1 MERFFPTNSVMHA
14 LECAKKMKFS
24 EGYYQHYQ
32 SEVSGLSP
40 TEVKI
45 NNILKLTE
53 FVCFSNLHN
62 NL

>member
-1 MERFFPTNSVMHA
+1 MERFFCTNSVMHA
-14 LECAKKMKFS
+14 FECVKKMKFN
-24 EGYYQHYQ
+24 EGYYQ

-62 NL
+62 NI

>member
-1 MERFFPTNSVMHA
+1 MERFSCTNSVKHA
-14 LECAKKMKFS
+14 LECVKKMKFS
-24 EGYYQHYQ
+24 EGYYQ

-62 NL
+62 NI